1 MSENKQVPRMSTI
14 KDLSAETGVSYDAIR
29 KKCLRNEIAYIRCGK
44 KFLVNVDKFI
54 DYLNGEQAS
63 K

>member
-1 MSENKQVPRMSTI
+1 MSTI

-29 KKCLRNEIAYIRCGK
+29 KKCLRNEIAYIKCGK
-44 KFLVNVDKFI
+44 KFLVKVDKFI